1 MNRKIISADRTQLK
15 ISQQKASKLKQKE
28 KRYYHKDRTENTKA
42 AGLKR
47 MQWSEEKQDRK
58 NKTEKI
64 YKEVVAK
71 NFSKL
76 A

>member
-1 MNRKIISADRTQLK
+1 
-15 ISQQKASKLKQKE
+15 
-28 KRYYHKDRTENTKA
+28 
-42 AGLKR
+42 